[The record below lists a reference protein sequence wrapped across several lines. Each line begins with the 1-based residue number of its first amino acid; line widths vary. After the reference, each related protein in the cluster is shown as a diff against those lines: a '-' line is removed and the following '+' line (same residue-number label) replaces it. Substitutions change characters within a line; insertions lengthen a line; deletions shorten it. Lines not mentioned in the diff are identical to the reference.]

1 MRADRLISLLM
12 LLQTNGRMTAEELS
26 ERLEVSTRTIY
37 RDLDALSISG
47 VPVYAER
54 GPQGGCMLMESYR
67 TNLTGLNEE
76 EVKAL
81 FMFSVPGLLAELGAD
96 KASEAAMLK
105 LTASL
110 PAPFQKDAQR
120 IQERLLL
127 DPAGWFQSDES
138 VPHLPLLQEAV
149 WNDRRVRIQYRRSDG
164 QWIKRLIEPY
174 GLVAKANIWYV
185 VCGSYGSFIVYRV
198 SRIMEA
204 TLSDTTFVRP
214 SDFNLADGWQAW
226 RDNFEANQTHFPVQ
240 LRILPGHETEV
251 TQYFGDSIIP
261 LIEKANPEDT
271 TGAVTITL
279 TFESEQAAC
288 HRLIGLGTAVEVV
301 FPDSLREE
309 ISRTA
314 LKLAQLYSH
323 PRQP

>member
-37 RDLDALSISG
+37 RDLDALSASG

-67 TNLTGLNEE
+67 TNLTGLNED

-127 DPAGWFQSDES
+127 DPAGWFHGDES
-138 VPHLPLLQEAV
+138 VPYLPLLQDAV
-149 WNDRRVRIQYRRSDG
+149 WKNHRVRIVYRRGDG

-185 VCGSYGSFIVYRV
+185 VCGNYEGFIVYRV

-204 TLSDTTFVRP
+204 TLSDTTFNRP
-214 SDFNLADGWQAW
+214 TDFNLKQSWQSW
-226 RDNFEANQTHFPVQ
+226 RDKFEAYQTRFPVE

-251 TQYFGDSIIP
+251 AQFFGDYIIP
-261 LIEKANPEDT
+261 LIEDANPEDT

-279 TFESEQAAC
+279 TFDSETAAC
-288 HRLIGLGTAVEVV
+288 HRLMGLGTAVEVV
-301 FPDSLREE
+301 SPDSLREE

-314 LKLAQLYSH
+314 LKLAQLYNQ
-323 PRQP
+323 PRNP